1 MNPEDEGAAGAAGDT
16 GEAGPDA
23 GTPEAPVARPRRRAL
38 RTVGLIA
45 VAAVL
50 GLVGGTAVGYRIQAD
65 RDPTPLPALN
75 QVGLAYPAEPLPEGE
90 EPEPLSAKEDLQS
103 KAQGDLR
110 KLLVP
115 RPAGAKAD
123 GEDGWVSLSTYVSDY
138 TWPNEALK
146 FQLRQNIRRIASRS
160 WRSGEYRTVTVNLL
174 QYRPGEQIGAL
185 EFVEDQFSYARDDSD
200 TAGEELKGSGNGRYF
215 VYPVHREAGFL
226 DVYEARAFAQRGD
239 VAIEIFMFDTRKI
252 AEKDIRS
259 LAEKQL
265 ERL

>member
-1 MNPEDEGAAGAAGDT
+1 MNPAEPAAPETPTGTTPTGTTPDT
-16 GEAGPDA
+16 A
-23 GTPEAPVARPRRRAL
+23 TRPRRRVL
-38 RTVGLIA
+38 RTVRLIA

-65 RDPTPLPALN
+65 REPTPLPALN
-75 QVGLAYPAEPLPEGE
+75 QPGLAYPAKPLPEGQ

-138 TWPNEALK
+138 TWPNHALQ
-146 FQLRQNIRRIASRS
+146 FQLRQGIRRIASRS
-160 WRSGEYRTVTVNLL
+160 WRSGEYRTVTVNLI

-185 EFVEDQFSYARDDSD
+185 EFVEDQLSYAEDESGA
-200 TAGEELKGSGNGRYF
+200 AGEELKGSGNGRYF
-215 VYPVHREAGFL
+215 VYPVHREAGYL
-226 DVYEARAFAQRGD
+226 DIYEARAFAQRGD

-252 AEKDIRS
+252 AEKDVRS